1 MIELQVGYLMLTCIA
16 LGVVLDEMVRM
27 LLDWR
32 NEG

>member
-16 LGVVLDEMVRM
+16 LSVVLDELVRM